1 MIRTALMAFTVLCI
15 ASGAFAQAEL
25 APLRNQGVRG
35 AIPNRYIVVMKPG
48 VSREARGDIQQRIT
62 GIGGKV
68 LHVYTSALNGFSVE
82 ISPEGLQA
90 LRALPDVDYIEV
102 DQLGSGD
109 TLQPPNPA
117 GTPPSGIDRI
127 DRRLLPLNGTY
138 RYSETG
144 AGVNA
149 YVIDSGIRATHS
161 DFGGRASGAIDF
173 VGDGNG
179 TNDCHGHGTNVAGI
193 IGGSQFGVAKNV
205 TIHAV
210 RVLDCMN
217 RGSVSNFIAGLDWV
231 HNNAV
236 QPAIAN
242 MSILADNPSTAFDT
256 AVTNL
261 VNAGVPVTLAAGNNN
276 ADACGRIAGAH
287 AGGYHGFR

>member
-1 MIRTALMAFTVLCI
+1 
-15 ASGAFAQAEL
+15 
-25 APLRNQGVRG
+25 
-35 AIPNRYIVVMKPG
+35 
-48 VSREARGDIQQRIT
+48 
-62 GIGGKV
+62 
-68 LHVYTSALNGFSVE
+68 
-82 ISPEGLQA
+82 
-90 LRALPDVDYIEV
+90 ALPDVDYIEV

-217 RGSVSNFIAGLDWV
+217 IGSVSNFIAGLDWV
-231 HNNAV
+231 RNNAV
-236 QPAIAN
+236 QPAITN
-242 MSILADNPSTAFDT
+242 MSIIANNPSTAFDT

-261 VNAGVPVTLAAGNNN
+261 VNAGLPVTLAAGNND
-276 ADACGRIAGAH
+276 ADACGAPRPRTPVSTRVGPTVPAPDPRASFSISEPCLDLFAPGVDFVSAGIANDTATSIFSGPSQAAPH
-287 AGGYHGFR
+287 VGGVAALFLKRHPAATRAAV